1 MDSVPAFRH
10 RKFSLWCAAISNA
23 MPARMQAV
31 PIGVEIGDDPNV
43 SQGSRPFL
51 FETDDGKHTHFTK
64 FDKI

>member
-1 MDSVPAFRH
+1 
-10 RKFSLWCAAISNA
+10 